1 MKRLSTKIILSH
13 IILIVF
19 LTFLIILFSFRI
31 IRSDYES
38 NLENNLISLNNSVQ
52 NNFTDL
58 IHKNQIEKID
68 SVTKKIGKNI
78 HFRITITTIDGKV
91 IGDSQSDISVMDNHK
106 ERPEIK
112 DAIIGKIGKSVRYSS
127 TIQKDMIYIAMPLYI
142 NNSVK
147 GVCRVSYYA
156 SEFDSLLL
164 SLLMNMIQI
173 SLVVIL
179 ITFVGVLYFSRNL
192 TKPIHELSIAASNVA
207 AGDFDFKVKITTN
220 DEISTLARNF
230 NLMTLKLKELFSQV
244 ISQKEELNNLITSI
258 NEGLVSLNEEGRII
272 LSNEKFNNIV
282 ETEII
287 QGKKLKK
294 IIKEKSFN
302 KLFKDTLKKRNS
314 ITREIQIND
323 NYFLASS
330 NYIESKNEVVILFHD
345 ITEIK
350 KLELIKKDFVTNVS
364 HELRTPLTA
373 IKGFLE
379 TLYNEVEDNDIAIKY
394 MNIMSRHTDRL
405 IEMVQDLLTLS
416 EIEDQKENMIFT
428 EVNLFKFV
436 NNVSK
441 IFEQKLKDKN
451 LLLKINSNN
460 EKIEIEVDSFKIE
473 QLFINLIDN
482 AIKYTDN
489 GNIEINLIS
498 NENSINIEIIDTGI
512 GIPEEDLERIFE
524 RFYLVNKARTR
535 KVGGTGLGLSI
546 VKHIV
551 LNHNGT
557 IKVESKVDVGT
568 KILIKLP
575 IKQNKIS

>member
-302 KLFKDTLKKRNS
+302 NLFKDTLKKRNS

-568 KILIKLP
+568 KFLIKLP

>member
-428 EVNLFKFV
+428 EVNLFIFV

-568 KILIKLP
+568 KFLIKLP